1 MREVISIVA
10 AFFLGSIPFGYILYR
25 WHTGEDIRKKGS
37 GNIGATNVARVAG
50 LRLGLL
56 VAVLDIAKAASGVAL
71 AGYLTDSPT
80 IMAAAAFAAIA
91 GHSFTPFLGWKGG
104 KGVACLVGSF
114 LLLTPL
120 SLGAGLIVFI
130 LVIALTRM
138 VSAGS
143 MIMSLS
149 LPILTLLIY
158 SSPTFAIAQIAAAAV
173 IILRHRDNIKRIME
187 GRENKLRFK

>member
-1 MREVISIVA
+1 MKEAISIAA
-10 AFFLGSIPFGYILYR
+10 AFLLGSIPFGYILYR
-25 WHTGEDIRKKGS
+25 WRTGEDIREKGS

-50 LRLGLL
+50 FRLGLL

-71 AGYLTDSPT
+71 AGYLTGSPSV
-80 IMAAAAFAAIA
+80 MAAAAFAAIA

-120 SLGAGLIVFI
+120 SLAAGLIVFI
-130 LVIALTRM
+130 LVIAATRM

-149 LPILTLLIY
+149 LPIFTFLLY
-158 SSPTFAIAQIAAAAV
+158 SSPPFIVAQIAAAAV